1 MGLHRLSAVR
11 RGPVFL
17 DLRERWPWLVFFL
30 ALVVVGPASA
40 WRHLAPDNAGLAW
53 DRLAISVVFMSWFAA
68 HLARARDAARL
79 GDPPEVVQVFE
90 IHYTNPS
97 VYSTNRCV
105 KIDFTRSY
113 DVYTL
118 RA

>member
-30 ALVVVGPASA
+30 ALVVVGTASA

-53 DRLAISVVFMSWFAA
+53 DRAAMSVVFMSWFAA
-68 HLARARDAARL
+68 HLAERIGVRFGLNTLPVLLR
-79 GDPPEVVQVFE
+79 GQRPC
-90 IHYTNPS
+90 
-97 VYSTNRCV
+97 STGVRWRPTAPAIYAPTVWC
-105 KIDFTRSY
+105 IFIR
-113 DVYTL
+113 
-118 RA
+118 